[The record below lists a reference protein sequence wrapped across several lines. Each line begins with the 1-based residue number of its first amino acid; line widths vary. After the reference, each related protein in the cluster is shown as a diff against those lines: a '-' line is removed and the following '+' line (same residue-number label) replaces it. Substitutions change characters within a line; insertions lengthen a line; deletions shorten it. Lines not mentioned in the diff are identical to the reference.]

1 MDLPQNTENFTILGA
16 GLTAVIALLYK
27 LFRIFKSDR
36 SFDSLNQDEL
46 EFRKLL
52 LEENKSLRELNNKL
66 YIEKAELMSEIAMLK
81 EKNNWLERSLHSS
94 IQYNNSPPPTPS

>member
-1 MDLPQNTENFTILGA
+1 MDLPQNTENFTLLGA

-36 SFDSLNQDEL
+36 SLDSLNQDEL

-81 EKNNWLERSLHSS
+81 EKNNWLERSIHSS
-94 IQYNNSPPPTPS
+94 QPNPSSPTPS

>member
-81 EKNNWLERSLHSS
+81 EKNNWLERS
-94 IQYNNSPPPTPS
+94 IQQNQPIQ

>member
-16 GLTAVIALLYK
+16 GLTAVVALLYK

-36 SFDSLNQDEL
+36 SFDALNQDEL

-52 LEENKSLRELNNKL
+52 LEENKYLRELNNKL
-66 YIEKAELMSEIAMLK
+66 YIEKAELMAEIAMHK

-94 IQYNNSPPPTPS
+94 STQQNHPS

>member
-81 EKNNWLERSLHSS
+81 EKNNWLERSLHTST
-94 IQYNNSPPPTPS
+94 QQTQPFQ

>member
-36 SFDSLNQDEL
+36 SFDSFNQDEL

-81 EKNNWLERSLHSS
+81 EKNNWLERSSRSS
-94 IQYNNSPPPTPS
+94 YPQQNQPPQ